1 MVADSQVMRFEQL
14 LTPQMG
20 PLLTREIRRYRVF
33 STHLPL
39 SRESEGARGSR
50 EKHTSSIAIPNFSV
64 CRIMRFIDTSLRA
77 AACSELLNSRGV
89 YFAGNALRAAAYHFS
104 EKEDDGMHF
113 AETALRA
120 DTHSVTTSSA
130 TVTGL
135 AGTAPRAASFLRCMA
150 LAIW

>member
-1 MVADSQVMRFEQL
+1 MSMRLVCSMGFVGNSLQFASCL
-14 LTPQMG
+14 LP
-20 PLLTREIRRYRVF
+20 PLT
-33 STHLPL
+33 
-39 SRESEGARGSR
+39 ESDMS
-50 EKHTSSIAIPNFSV
+50 
-64 CRIMRFIDTSLRA
+64 FI
-77 AACSELLNSRGV
+77 GI
-89 YFAGNALRAAAYHFS
+89 ALRVAAYHFS

-120 DTHSVTTSSA
+120 DTHSVTASSA

>member
-1 MVADSQVMRFEQL
+1 MRFVCSMGFVGNSLQFVSCL
-14 LTPQMG
+14 LP
-20 PLLTREIRRYRVF
+20 PLT
-33 STHLPL
+33 
-39 SRESEGARGSR
+39 ESDMS
-50 EKHTSSIAIPNFSV
+50 
-64 CRIMRFIDTSLRA
+64 FI
-77 AACSELLNSRGV
+77 GI
-89 YFAGNALRAAAYHFS
+89 ALRAAAYHFS

-120 DTHSVTTSSA
+120 DTHSVATSSA

>member
-120 DTHSVTTSSA
+120 VTHSVTTSSA
-130 TVTGL
+130 TVTDL